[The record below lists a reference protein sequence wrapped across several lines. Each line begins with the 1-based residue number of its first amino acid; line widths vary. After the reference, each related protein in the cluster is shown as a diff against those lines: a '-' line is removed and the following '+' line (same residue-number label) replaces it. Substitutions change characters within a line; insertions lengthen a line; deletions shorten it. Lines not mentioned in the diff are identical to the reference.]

1 MIHSN
6 SVTINVIAIAYSSL
20 LRVIVTIVPYI
31 NLIATT
37 LAVTQGPLSLPS
49 LLFYC
54 SSSPPLLPP
63 LPPLFLLVYY
73 YLLCPL
79 VYLLDYIILI
89 LNATGVLRLMSS
101 Y

>member
-54 SSSPPLLPP
+54 SSSPSSSTSSLPPRLLLPP
-63 LPPLFLLVYY
+63 LPP
-73 YLLCPL
+73 
-79 VYLLDYIILI
+79 
-89 LNATGVLRLMSS
+89 RLPP
-101 Y
+101 